1 MGAPIAQLR
10 RREVLFIPYVRI
22 PALYNNISD
31 SRLHM
36 KKHGVMTY
44 IWVSLGTNVAAFY
57 GIHPSELDVM
67 D

>member
-10 RREVLFIPYVRI
+10 RRDVLFIPFVRV

-36 KKHGVMTY
+36 KKYGAMTY
-44 IWVSLGTNVAAFY
+44 VGVSLGTDVAAFY
-57 GIHPSELDVM
+57 GIHPSELDVI